1 VYIAFTLVFAL
12 LATLPVTAVGRGGL
26 ADGGGISELKASRE
40 GSERNWIEIRES
52 RDQAAITGSEG
63 RERPLLDNGMQAALI
78 VLSCS
83 SSLQ

>member
-1 VYIAFTLVFAL
+1 MFAL

-26 ADGGGISELKASRE
+26 ADGGGISELKASRA
-40 GSERNWIEIRES
+40 GS
-52 RDQAAITGSEG
+52 G
-63 RERPLLDNGMQAALI
+63 RYYIKFEKARSLKVWDVSGQLLDNGMQAALI